1 MVKEV
6 ETMMKVSLHEGDF
19 FIFCD
24 ALVLITSKEKITRM
38 IKNNYLHQ
46 RLPPMNIFQDGKYY
60 SGLLVGN
67 SPKFI
72 PLDNSL
78 NRYIFHSLC
87 FHCVLGCFVLDGEGT
102 DKE

>member
-1 MVKEV
+1 MSWVQGIAAWLEV
-6 ETMMKVSLHEGDF
+6 PEP
-19 FIFCD
+19 
-24 ALVLITSKEKITRM
+24 
-38 IKNNYLHQ
+38 
-46 RLPPMNIFQDGKYY
+46 RLGAHLGRDPIFQDGKYY